1 MDFTSC
7 SLFERILNLICFQI
21 GHVAASNRRVSIRR
35 DHEYGPLDLKRSGWP
50 GFAHT
55 LSVK

>member
-21 GHVAASNRRVSIRR
+21 GHVAASNRRVPVWPDR
-35 DHEYGPLDLKRSGWP
+35 DSEPLDLKRSGRP
-50 GFAHT
+50 GFVHT
-55 LSVK
+55 FSVK